1 MPIGEVVVV
10 AVLLMVGIVATAT
23 DLQHRVIPNW
33 LLAPAAVALAVAAV
47 IFGHLWLSL
56 LGAVAL
62 SIVAMLG
69 AATGGL
75 GMGDL
80 KYLAVVGLGLGP
92 LVGAVAVLVAAFGAV
107 LWHLPAALRHG
118 PAVRFPFGPFIAFG
132 SVLTPLLWWAVL
144 R

>member
-1 MPIGEVVVV
+1 MAGEVAVV
-10 AVLLMVGIVATAT
+10 AVLLVVGIVATAT
-23 DLQHRVIPNW
+23 DLQHLVIPNW

-47 IFGHLWLSL
+47 ILGHLWISL

-62 SIVAMLG
+62 TIVAMLG
-69 AATGGL
+69 VATGGM

-92 LVGAVAVLVAAFGAV
+92 LVGGAALLVAVFSTVV
-107 LWHLPAALRHG
+107 WHLPAAFRHG
-118 PAVRFPFGPFIAFG
+118 PKVRFPFGPFIAFG
-132 SVLTPLLWWAVL
+132 SVLAPLLWWVVP